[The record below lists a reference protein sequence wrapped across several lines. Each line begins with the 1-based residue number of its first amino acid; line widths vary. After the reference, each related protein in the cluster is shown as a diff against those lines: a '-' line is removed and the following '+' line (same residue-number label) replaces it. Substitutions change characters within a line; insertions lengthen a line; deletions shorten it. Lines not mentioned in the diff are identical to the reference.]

1 MILPKIM
8 YDKFPSYTWAG
19 NEHFNVVDF
28 RRWQQDFEK
37 WKQAKTI
44 YAKDKIA
51 LRWVSKPKSKY
62 YKKNK
67 SFRGFKKKP

>member
-19 NEHFNVVDF
+19 IEHFNVVDF
-28 RRWQQDFEK
+28 RRWQQDYEK

-44 YAKDKIA
+44 KAKNKIA
-51 LRWVSKPKSKY
+51 QRWALKPKSRY
-62 YKKNK
+62 YKKRGA
-67 SFRGFKKKP
+67 FRGYKKGK